1 MPASVPGL
9 GKDPGI
15 NALTFEGEAG
25 FSPIVYEGRKAC
37 PADETLL
44 IVMITHSQHLNI
56 GAGPSA
62 AGMLQPLFHRLRIRP
77 GSDNGYPAA
86 TA

>member
-44 IVMITHSQHLNI
+44 IVMITHSRSIAQT
-56 GAGPSA
+56 ADRV
-62 AGMLQPLFHRLRIRP
+62 LQV
-77 GSDNGYPAA
+77 SDGVLTDFGRCAE
-86 TA
+86 